1 VLRAVV
7 SRDRFAMW
15 RFEPAQKSDPGA
27 AEHPELLP
35 SSTRERVPQ
44 GPAPATTA
52 AFWEEGTMRIVYTL
66 CCGLDVHKRTV
77 TACLLKWGAPG
88 RAVKEV
94 RTFATTTTGLLQLAD
109 WLTSEGCQHVAME
122 STGVY
127 WKPVHNILA
136 GVCREVLLVNA
147 QHVKNVPGRKTD
159 VKDAEW
165 IAELLSY
172 GLLRGSF
179 IPPPEI
185 RELRDLTRYR
195 TTLIRQRADQ
205 CNRIQ
210 KLLEGG
216 NIKLASVATDIL
228 GVSGWEMLTALAA
241 GETDARQLAELARGR
256 MRKKIPELIEAL
268 RGVLSDTQRWLL
280 GQQLE
285 HVSHLERMVGE
296 LDQRIEALAAPFLPM
311 IEKLCQ
317 IPGVSRHLA
326 EVIIAEIGVDMRQ
339 FPTAAHLASWASICP
354 GNRESGGKRLSGR
367 TRVGNP
373 WLKAALAEAGWAASH
388 TKKTYLGARFHHVAR
403 RRGRKRAVLAVGH
416 TILKIAHC
424 LLSDPDATY
433 HDLGP
438 DYFAPPSKERLAQN
452 LLRRLNK
459 LGYKVHIET
468 TAV

>member
-1 VLRAVV
+1 
-7 SRDRFAMW
+7 
-15 RFEPAQKSDPGA
+15 
-27 AEHPELLP
+27 
-35 SSTRERVPQ
+35 
-44 GPAPATTA
+44 
-52 AFWEEGTMRIVYTL
+52 MRIVYTL

-77 TACLLKWGAPG
+77 TACLLKWGAQG

-94 RTFATTTTGLLQLAD
+94 RTFETTTRGLLELAD
-109 WLTSEGCQHVAME
+109 WLTREGCQHVAME

-136 GVCREVLLVNA
+136 GVCGEILLVNA

-179 IPPPEI
+179 VPPPEI
-185 RELRDLTRYR
+185 RELRELTRYR

-210 KLLEGG
+210 KLLEAG

-241 GETDARQLAELARGR
+241 GQTDAAQLAELARGR
-256 MRKKIPELIEAL
+256 MRKKIPQLTEAL
-268 RGVLSDTQRWLL
+268 RGVLSDNQRWLL

-285 HVSHLERMVGE
+285 HVGHLERMIGE

-354 GNRESGGKRLSGR
+354 GNRESGGKRMSGR
-367 TRVGNP
+367 TRSGNP
-373 WLKAALAEAGWAASH
+373 WLKAVLAEAGWAASH
-388 TKKTYLGARFHHVAR
+388 TKNNYLAARFHHVAR

-416 TILKIAHC
+416 TILKITHR
-424 LLSDPDATY
+424 LLSDPHATY
-433 HDLGP
+433 RDLGP
-438 DYFAPPSKERLAQN
+438 DYFAPPSKERLAHS
-452 LLRRLNK
+452 LLRRLSK

-468 TAV
+468 TAA